1 MRASFLI
8 AIIIATLVPIGSVSG
23 AKPGSPIIA
32 STPAVA
38 TFDKSIAATKAS
50 MMTDPQK
57 ALGLA
62 AYSLRLAEAL
72 PPSRQSSIAVSTA
85 QWLQAEAFI
94 GINANDRAKPIV
106 DAAIASVERNA
117 PNTKLHGDLMR
128 SRGALAAAAG
138 QVQEALADFQRAHE
152 IFRRAGELRS
162 QAIALQDIG
171 QIYLD
176 AGDYQRVLDY
186 YAQSAEVFSDD
197 PFLMLTMH
205 NNRAEVL
212 REMNRMSDAVA
223 EFRAALIDARK
234 VESPLLET
242 RILTNLALAQ
252 VDAKDLA
259 GAERSLVQATK
270 LSASG
275 EARGWQPFVFGAG
288 AKVAAAR
295 GRFPDAA
302 RLLERA
308 FAGTDIT
315 KTAMPYREFHEL
327 AAVVYEKLGNGTA
340 ALANLRAF
348 QRLDDDARKLT
359 ASTNA
364 QLMAARFDFTNQN
377 LKISTLKQGQL
388 QRDIEIERQRSTYR
402 TVILGGLLVAGAIV
416 FGLLL
421 TGYFS
426 IRRSRN
432 EVRAANDTLTSV
444 NGKLEKALKAK
455 TEFLATTSH
464 EIRTP
469 LNGIL
474 GMTQVLLAD
483 KRVDPDVR
491 SKVQVVHGAGEAM
504 RALVDDILDVAKMET
519 GEVTIAMEETNLA
532 GILNDAIRLW
542 GGQAELKGLDLCLMP
557 PSPSVPS
564 RIISDETRLRQIV
577 FNLMSNAVK
586 FTLQGSVKV
595 EADVEANGPGEDLT
609 IRVSDTGIG
618 IAEEHHDAIFEA
630 FRQVDGGT
638 SRQFGGTGLGLAI
651 CRRLATALGGTV
663 TVRSTPH
670 LGSTFTLR
678 IPLKRSQALSVVSG
692 DGSDI
697 PTLASARLLLVER
710 NPLSQ
715 SIMRA
720 VLGSQVG
727 SFEVT
732 ESAPAAIAGFAS
744 QNITHLLADAAS
756 AADEAGS
763 VVDALR
769 DLAAAARD
777 RGILCSILFAPSE
790 TLTLADLIGIGAT
803 QIIAK
808 PIDGATLID
817 TLRTIYPIV
826 RDADPAFDVA
836 PMPQKSAA

>member
-1 MRASFLI
+1 
-8 AIIIATLVPIGSVSG
+8 
-23 AKPGSPIIA
+23 
-32 STPAVA
+32 
-38 TFDKSIAATKAS
+38 
-50 MMTDPQK
+50 
-57 ALGLA
+57 
-62 AYSLRLAEAL
+62 
-72 PPSRQSSIAVSTA
+72 
-85 QWLQAEAFI
+85 
-94 GINANDRAKPIV
+94 
-106 DAAIASVERNA
+106 
-117 PNTKLHGDLMR
+117 
-128 SRGALAAAAG
+128 
-138 QVQEALADFQRAHE
+138 
-152 IFRRAGELRS
+152 
-162 QAIALQDIG
+162 
-171 QIYLD
+171 
-176 AGDYQRVLDY
+176 
-186 YAQSAEVFSDD
+186 
-197 PFLMLTMH
+197 
-205 NNRAEVL
+205 
-212 REMNRMSDAVA
+212 
-223 EFRAALIDARK
+223 

-259 GAERSLVQATK
+259 GADMSVFQATR
-270 LSASG
+270 LSGSG
-275 EARGWQPFVFGAG
+275 EARGWQPFVFGAA

-295 GRFPDAA
+295 GRYADAA
-302 RLLERA
+302 RFLERA

-315 KTAMPYREFHEL
+315 KTPMPYREFHEL

-388 QRDIEIERQRSTYR
+388 QRDIEIERQRSTFR
-402 TVILGGLLVAGAIV
+402 TVVLGGLLGAGAIV

-519 GEVTIAMEETNLA
+519 GEVTIAHEETNLA
-532 GILNDAIRLW
+532 GILSDAIRLW
-542 GGQAELKGLDLCLMP
+542 SGQAELKGLELSLVR
-557 PSPSVPS
+557 PSPAVPS

-586 FTLQGSVKV
+586 FTLLGSVKL
-595 EADVEANGPGEDLT
+595 EADVEANGPDEELI

-618 IAEEHHDAIFEA
+618 IAEDHQDAIFEA

-651 CRRLATALGGTV
+651 CSRLAIALGGAV
-663 TVRSTPH
+663 TVKSTPH
-670 LGSTFTLR
+670 VGSTFTLR
-678 IPLKRSQALSVVSG
+678 IPLERGEAPSVASG
-692 DGSDI
+692 GASSKI
-697 PTLASARLLLVER
+697 PTLASAKLLLVER
-710 NPLSQ
+710 NALSQ

-720 VLGSQVG
+720 VLGSRVG
-727 SFEVT
+727 SIEVA
-732 ESAPAAIAGFAS
+732 ESARDAIAGLGT
-744 QNITHLLADAAS
+744 QDVTHLLVDAAS
-756 AADEAGS
+756 APEGGRDIVE
-763 VVDALR
+763 ALR

-777 RGILCSILFAPSE
+777 HGALCSILFTPSDS
-790 TLTLADLIGIGAT
+790 LSLADLIGIGAT

-808 PIDGATLID
+808 PIDGATLIE
-817 TLRTIYPIV
+817 TLSTIYPIT
-826 RDADPAFDVA
+826 RDAEPAFEVA